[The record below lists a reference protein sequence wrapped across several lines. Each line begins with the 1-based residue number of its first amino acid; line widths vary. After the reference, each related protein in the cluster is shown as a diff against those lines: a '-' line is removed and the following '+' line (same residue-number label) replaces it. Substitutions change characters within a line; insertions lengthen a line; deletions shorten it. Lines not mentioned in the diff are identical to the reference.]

1 MIRLLKQL
9 IKSEAGQALPI
20 VLALLVLG
28 GLTIVP
34 SLNYAA
40 TSLNSS
46 RIINESIKGVYAAD
60 AGVEEALWNLSD
72 NTTPPAQLT
81 ESVNQMDVS
90 IQTEDKGVYTI
101 VFGEL
106 VEAEGHSYYLG
117 VVGDIEWDGG
127 EGAYK
132 YTITVTWQP
141 GAGTPTIHLTDVG
154 AKLPLGYEYKDDSAD
169 DFPANL
175 STDEPEEV
183 QDGPGAWM
191 LNWEL
196 DSPYPTVT
204 ETDPVETQVFYFT
217 YVTGTGELEGDYAW
231 VVANRNDIDQVGEIT
246 GGLYVITA
254 MATKG
259 GVTTAKIVAD
269 VMIVNGEVNIISWQV
284 SK

>member
-106 VEAEGHSYYLG
+106 VEAEGHSYYLD

-154 AKLPLGYEYKDDSAD
+154 AKLPLGYEYKDGSAD
-169 DFPANL
+169 DFPTNL

-204 ETDPVETQVFYFT
+204 EADPVETQVFYFT
-217 YVTGTGELEGDYAW
+217 GGGELEGDYTW
-231 VVANRNDIDQVGEIT
+231 VVANRNDIDQVGEVS
-246 GGLYVITA
+246 GNLYIITA
-254 MATKG
+254 TATKPENG
-259 GVTTAKIVAD
+259 EITATIVAD
-269 VMIVNGEVNIISWQV
+269 VMMVDGAPCIVSWQV
-284 SK
+284 SN